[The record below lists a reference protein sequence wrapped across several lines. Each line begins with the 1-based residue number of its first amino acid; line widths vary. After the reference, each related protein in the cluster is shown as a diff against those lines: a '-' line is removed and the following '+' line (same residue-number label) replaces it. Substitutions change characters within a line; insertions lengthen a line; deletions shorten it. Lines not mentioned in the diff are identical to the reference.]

1 MANKRNL
8 KKAIRYAC
16 GDMAGQCIIAESVL
30 QGADIEKWDNVILN
44 IAMLQEEAVNRVTV
58 SFDKTPKDFA
68 NGRTVRKLFDAVVRK
83 KNSRVIAMGEG
94 GLTKEALTT
103 IEAEDFAFEQG
114 AL

>member
-44 IAMLQEEAVNRVTV
+44 IAMLQEEAINDYMKTEAGKVAAEMNAL
-58 SFDKTPKDFA
+58 TPK
-68 NGRTVRKLFDAVVRK
+68 K
-83 KNSRVIAMGEG
+83 
-94 GLTKEALTT
+94 
-103 IEAEDFAFEQG
+103 
-114 AL
+114 